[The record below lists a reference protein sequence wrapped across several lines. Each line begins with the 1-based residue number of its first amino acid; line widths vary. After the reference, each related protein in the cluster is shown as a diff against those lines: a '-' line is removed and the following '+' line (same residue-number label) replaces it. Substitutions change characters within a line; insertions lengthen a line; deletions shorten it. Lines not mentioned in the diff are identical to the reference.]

1 MINIWAETF
10 ITAARQSGLPQP
22 GAAPLPPHRRLA
34 RKHGAP
40 AAAIVAAL
48 LVVAV
53 TAAAGLSQALVA
65 A

>member
-1 MINIWAETF
+1 MVNIWADTF
-10 ITAARQSGLPQP
+10 ITAARQSGMPQP
-22 GAAPLPPHRRLA
+22 GAAPLPEHRRLA
-34 RKHGAP
+34 RRRGAP

-48 LVVAV
+48 LIVAV